1 MDNPTRCVARALHTA
16 RLECTPL
23 TDYISD
29 FIILE
34 KAGAVMPQSAAE
46 IKTTAS

>member
-1 MDNPTRCVARALHTA
+1 MIEVNPER
-16 RLECTPL
+16 TPL

-34 KAGAVMPQSAAE
+34 KAGVAMPQIMAE
-46 IKTTAS
+46 IKAMAA

>member
-1 MDNPTRCVARALHTA
+1 MDDLTRRATRAVRTA
-16 RLECTPL
+16 RPEPTPL

-34 KAGAVMPQSAAE
+34 KAGVATPQSAAE
-46 IKTTAS
+46 IKATAS